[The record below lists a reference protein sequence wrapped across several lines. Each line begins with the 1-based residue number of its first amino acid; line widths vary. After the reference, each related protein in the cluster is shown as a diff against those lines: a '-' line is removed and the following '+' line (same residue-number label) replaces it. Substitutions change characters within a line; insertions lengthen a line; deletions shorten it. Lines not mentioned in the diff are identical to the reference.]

1 MATDVAISLGMGR
14 GEFAGS
20 LSSMRALCAMVIPLL
35 YSQLFNVGQR
45 LNVPGLHFYGVLL
58 FTLAKDLLE
67 RSSPRRAQALITV
80 HFMECVSTCLRFI
93 RAQTVCVATNLR
105 A

>member
-1 MATDVAISLGMGR
+1 MGSLLCNFVGEARASGNRAMATDVAISLGMGR

-45 LNVPGLHFYGVLL
+45 LNVPGLHSAFC
-58 FTLAKDLLE
+58 
-67 RSSPRRAQALITV
+67 SSRWPRT
-80 HFMECVSTCLRFI
+80 
-93 RAQTVCVATNLR
+93 
-105 A
+105 